1 MRASP
6 SFKVFTALSYLLI
19 LLLAAGSPIFSNNII
34 SGAQAAAGC
43 STTGSPVWDGNV
55 ANATLDYSI
64 WDEPYLDDGPTGG
77 EESRTGNGGEGRIG
91 NQYSSSSSNV
101 NRVSPLTEG
110 FHLSKVVS
118 NGTSSGIRINLS
130 TGYTYTFCITSSAHN
145 SSNSVAVDVYL
156 MTGTDWR
163 WYETSY
169 SYARNGWA
177 EEFDMSDVPPEWRGG
192 FYWRPYRDVHA
203 YEDLEEITFSTSLD
217 HMEFRTEEYYYDS
230 NMLVYDEFYL
240 VIDGW
245 DNGRD
250 SDAVDPDVD
259 IDVDITIMVEER
271 VMVPTWTVTLVCMA
285 VMITLLAVPLV
296 IHKKYHSAGMEE
308 LGVEMM
314 PSLKTDLESSQKDYS
329 ILE

>member
-6 SFKVFTALSYLLI
+6 SPRVFAALSYLLI
-19 LLLAAGSPIFSNNII
+19 LLLAAGSPIFSNSII
-34 SGAQAAAGC
+34 GGAQAAAGC
-43 STTGSPVWDGNV
+43 STTGSPVWDSNV
-55 ANATLDYSI
+55 ANATLEYSNWEDDYF
-64 WDEPYLDDGPTGG
+64 GG
-77 EESRTGNGGEGRIG
+77 EMEEGNPGNGGG
-91 NQYSSSSSNV
+91 NRVANEYSTSSSNV

-110 FHLSKVVS
+110 FHLSTVVS

-145 SSNSVAVDVYL
+145 SSNSAAVDVYL
-156 MTGTDWR
+156 MTGTDWS

-177 EEFDMSDVPPEWRGG
+177 EEFDMSDIPPEWRGG
-192 FYWRPYRDVHA
+192 ISWRPYRDVHA

-217 HMEFRTEEYYYDS
+217 HMEFRTDEQYYGS

-250 SDAVDPDVD
+250 SDAVDPNVD

-296 IHKKYHSAGMEE
+296 IHKKYHSVGKEE

-314 PSLKTDLESSQKDYS
+314 PSLKTDHESSQKDYS

>member
-1 MRASP
+1 MRASS
-6 SFKVFTALSYLLI
+6 SFRVFAALSYLLI
-19 LLLAAGSPIFSNNII
+19 LLLAAGSPMFSNRII
-34 SGAQAAAGC
+34 GGAQAAGGC
-43 STTGSPVWDGNV
+43 STTGSPVWDSNV
-55 ANATLDYSI
+55 ANATLEYSSWEDDYLG
-64 WDEPYLDDGPTGG
+64 DEF
-77 EESRTGNGGEGRIG
+77 EESIPRQSKRNDNE
-91 NQYSSSSSNV
+91 YYSSSSNV

-110 FHLSKVVS
+110 FHLSKVIS

-145 SSNSVAVDVYL
+145 SSNSAAVDVYL

-169 SYARNGWA
+169 TYARNGWA
-177 EEFDMSDVPPEWRGG
+177 EEFDMSDIPPEWRGG
-192 FYWRPYRDVHA
+192 MYWRPYRDVHA

-217 HMEFRTEEYYYDS
+217 HMEFRSEEYYYGS

-250 SDAVDPDVD
+250 SDAVDPNVD

-271 VMVPTWTVTLVCMA
+271 VTVPTWTVTLVCMA
-285 VMITLLAVPLV
+285 VMISLLAVPLV
-296 IHKKYHSAGMEE
+296 IHKKYHGVGLEE
-308 LGVEMM
+308 VGVEMM
-314 PSLKTDLESSQKDYS
+314 PALKTDLESGQKDYS